1 MNEISGMSFDK
12 TDSTIICINDGGNE
26 PVIYKTKDARNFSS
40 HKLTIENIDW
50 EELSID
56 ENNFY
61 IADFGNNSLNRD
73 TLKIFIL
80 DKDFKNSNENAIN
93 FVCNHQVAPF
103 NFEAM
108 FDIGD
113 SLFLITKK
121 QKSKYCYIF
130 SLPKQK
136 GTYNIA
142 PFDSA
147 KIKGKITGADYDEN
161 LKRLVLVGYK
171 NYFPFIIIKENANSQ
186 NAIKK
191 PYRKKLF
198 ISKPALQTEAVAIKS
213 KKEIIISAEKNPL
226 RKAAMYFIKLKTD

>member
-26 PVIYKTKDARNFSS
+26 PVIYKTKNARNFSS
-40 HKLTIENIDW
+40 HKLEIENIDW

-80 DKDFKNSNENAIN
+80 NKDFKSSNENAIN
-93 FVCNHQVAPF
+93 FVCNHQRAPF

-121 QKSKYCYIF
+121 QKSKYCYVF

-147 KIKGKITGADYDEN
+147 RIKGKITGADYDEN

-171 NYFPFIIIKENANSQ
+171 IISIYNYKKMQTAKCNKKAYTKSCLFQ
-186 NAIKK
+186 NQLRK
-191 PYRKKLF
+191 PKLLLL
-198 ISKPALQTEAVAIKS
+198 KAKR
-213 KKEIIISAEKNPL
+213 IISAEKT
-226 RKAAMYFIKLKTD
+226 A